1 MLYTHNSHHE
11 ESGQLS
17 QAERFYC
24 DADAPELAVEM
35 YTRVNQWDAAH
46 KLATSYMSEGEVR
59 MLYIDQV
66 IIDIAYYHY
75 HCCLCDAIQYSIV
88 HSM

>member
-1 MLYTHNSHHE
+1 MLCCAHIYTTTTLHSHHE
-11 ESGQLS
+11 EAGQLS

-66 IIDIAYYHY
+66 RLTSTIT
-75 HCCLCDAIQYSIV
+75 C
-88 HSM
+88 

>member
-1 MLYTHNSHHE
+1 MLNTTCCTVHYSTTLYSHHE
-11 ESGQLS
+11 EAGQLS

-66 IIDIAYYHY
+66 TYAYSTTKICYHKMY
-75 HCCLCDAIQYSIV
+75 
-88 HSM
+88 